1 MGGAL
6 ENLPFFD
13 TRKRDDTT
21 DTSAT
26 TDTTDTT
33 DTNLLGNA
41 LDALHA
47 KRSQAI
53 ARDTHI
59 KSAYVTIFKAQI
71 DLPEIRIQK
80 VQNPIVLIAIA
91 LRQGSNSTEK

>member
-33 DTNLLGNA
+33 DTNLFGNILG
-41 LDALHA
+41 LIGIRLIERIVDAMSAIIKQLEWVS
-47 KRSQAI
+47 KMMLIIRS
-53 ARDTHI
+53 
-59 KSAYVTIFKAQI
+59 FFP
-71 DLPEIRIQK
+71 L
-80 VQNPIVLIAIA
+80 
-91 LRQGSNSTEK
+91 